1 MLTFKAVTLS
11 DQAVLQPLLYQNPS
25 LLCNWSFSN
34 MILWEE
40 AFHPHYAFIN
50 DMLIL
55 AVMKDK
61 TKPIFNF
68 PIGNGN
74 VKETIDHL
82 LAYTKQ
88 AGMAFRMANLTDE
101 MKSIIEESYPQQFNF
116 EERRDQFDYI
126 YKVEDLL
133 YLKGKKYQAK
143 RNHINKFIKSYN
155 YHYSPLTTKDVAE
168 CWEMQNQWIEENDCG
183 GDNCLMELEHCAVKI
198 ALELFDRLNM
208 KGGVLRIDNRV
219 VAFTLGQALNANV
232 FDVQIEKALKQYHGA
247 YPMIN
252 QQFVEHEMQ
261 NYLYVNREEDLNEPG
276 LRQAKLSYHPT
287 LLLKKYVA
295 TLKEDQ

>member
-101 MKSIIEESYPQQFNF
+101 MKS
-116 EERRDQFDYI
+116 
-126 YKVEDLL
+126 
-133 YLKGKKYQAK
+133 
-143 RNHINKFIKSYN
+143 
-155 YHYSPLTTKDVAE
+155 
-168 CWEMQNQWIEENDCG
+168 
-183 GDNCLMELEHCAVKI
+183 
-198 ALELFDRLNM
+198 
-208 KGGVLRIDNRV
+208 
-219 VAFTLGQALNANV
+219 
-232 FDVQIEKALKQYHGA
+232 
-247 YPMIN
+247 
-252 QQFVEHEMQ
+252 
-261 NYLYVNREEDLNEPG
+261 
-276 LRQAKLSYHPT
+276 
-287 LLLKKYVA
+287 
-295 TLKEDQ
+295 